1 MFRSSLFLTLL
12 LIVFKQNISFSQV
25 NKKVFYRND
34 RFVLEYN
41 KQTLPGDNYAATG
54 FKLYEFFDGKL
65 VHSDSSNRNTII
77 PTCKHFLELSHYG
90 CSEGY
95 EDEYSSINYFFGSS
109 INKKRIII
117 RNDESHNG
125 YYFSE
130 GNEEEQTYYDDENSQ
145 KKYDLTQI
153 LFPDSVFIS
162 SRVKGSKNQQSFR
175 LDYIKLNE
183 MGNSEAKDFIANL
196 DVESIENHLVFHPE
210 SNRFERT
217 EKVLQTSKLREDQTF
232 DINGNVYNT
241 VEIDGQVWMAEN
253 LRSRHFSNGDEIRFS
268 NNFTEW
274 SSLNTPCIS
283 LGFNDRSA
291 DSSYGYFYNGYT
303 LVDNRNVC
311 PYDFYVPTKNDVA
324 HLYNN
329 INNTGETARIKKNG
343 VAKHK
348 VYPRIFAPVIE
359 TIGTAITASIYG
371 VAGAVDITGNAV
383 WLVSDFFL
391 LGPVLGWKR
400 YKWETTDSLTMK
412 TTKHSR
418 LTYDPLP
425 TYSGYT
431 LVGGLWDDGDDPFHL
446 ILLPAYPL
454 TKEHYFKQSYDDEGE
469 GYRKY
474 SHIDKLRSSDNNK
487 LTNEYKFN
495 LSNDNTILMYELS
508 EIEREQMNNEEEY
521 YNGYGSEVILPF
533 TNGNRIQFWGN
544 RYNHELQQN
553 GVTEGSYFPN
563 RLGAKLRCVKY

>member
-1 MFRSSLFLTLL
+1 MFKSTLL
-12 LIVFKQNISFSQV
+12 LTFLTIIFFENNSFSQI

-34 RFVLEYN
+34 RFVLEYT
-41 KQTLPGDNYAATG
+41 KQTLPGDKFAITG

-65 VHSDSSNRNTII
+65 VHSDSSNINTIL
-77 PTCKHFLELSHYG
+77 PTCKHFLYEHEG
-90 CSEGY
+90 CEEGY
-95 EDEYSSINYFFGSS
+95 SDEYSNISYFIGSS
-109 INKKRIII
+109 INKKNVFI
-117 RNDESHNG
+117 RRDESHNG
-125 YYFSE
+125 FYFSE
-130 GNEEEQTYYDDENSQ
+130 GSEEDQPYYEDEDLK
-145 KKYDLTQI
+145 KKYDLSQI

-162 SRVKGSKNQQSFR
+162 ARVKGSKNQQSFR
-175 LDYIKLNE
+175 SDYIKLND
-183 MGNSEAKDFIANL
+183 MGNSEARDFIANL
-196 DVESIENHLVFHPE
+196 DVESIENHLVFQPE

-217 EKVLQTSKLREDQTF
+217 EKVLQTAKLREDQTF

-241 VEIDGQVWMAEN
+241 VEIDGQIWMAEN
-253 LRSRHFSNGDEIRFS
+253 LRSRNFSNGDEIRFS

-283 LGFNDRSA
+283 LGFNERSA

-311 PYDFYVPTKNDVA
+311 PYNFYVPTKNDVA

-329 INNTGETARIKKNG
+329 INNTGETARIKRNG
-343 VAKHK
+343 VAKYK

-359 TIGTAITASIYG
+359 TVGAAITASIYG

-400 YKWETTDSLTMK
+400 YKWETTDSVTMK

-418 LTYDPLP
+418 LSYDPLP
-425 TYSGYT
+425 TYSGYS
-431 LVGGLWDDGDDPFHL
+431 LVAGLWDDGDDPFHL

-454 TKEHYFKQSYDDEGE
+454 TKEHYLKQTHEDEAE

-474 SHIDKLRSSDNNK
+474 SHIDKLRASDNNK

-508 EIEREQMNNEEEY
+508 EIEREQMYNEEEF
-521 YNGYGSEVILPF
+521 YNYGSKVVLPF
-533 TNGNRIQFWGN
+533 TNGNRMQFWGN
-544 RYNHELQQN
+544 HYGHELQQYSFF
-553 GVTEGSYFPN
+553 EGSYFPN
-563 RLGAKLRCVKY
+563 RYGTKVRCIKY